1 MKSMT
6 GFGKAQGEN
15 AKYQVEVEIK
25 SVNHRYLDI
34 QIRSPKQLN
43 EFENQLRQLI
53 KEHLQRGRVE
63 VFLTLS
69 EKGDDSKELLIHWP
83 LIEQLVQEVKTES
96 AQRFGASE
104 LNVASLLE
112 KVVTMPDFVEVKQ
125 NKAADE
131 TLAEL
136 VGQVVS
142 EAALANAQARAI
154 EGVSVR
160 KVLAENAAELKLRVL
175 QLADFTATYEA
186 DYRER
191 FEKKLQEYLGANV
204 DQDRLLTEMTL
215 ILERGDIHEEIDR
228 MQIHLEKLAALLDQ
242 EGPVGRELDFLIQ
255 EMNREI
261 NTVGSKSS
269 PIEIK
274 ELVVQ
279 MKTIVEKIREQV
291 QNIE

>member
-175 QLADFTATYEA
+175 QLADFTTTYEA